1 MRLREF
7 LERMQYLSD
16 AVISITG
23 LCDKYNDGPL
33 CLMSEEFFK
42 EHQDDKISLFSIQQT
57 KDGKPELRIY
67 LQDEFELDNYDL
79 GYV

>member
-1 MRLREF
+1 MRLKEF
-7 LERMQYLSD
+7 LDKMHYASD
-16 AVISITG
+16 AVMSITG

-42 EHQDDKISLFSIQQT
+42 EYQDDEISLFSIQQT

-67 LQDEFELDNYDL
+67 LEE
-79 GYV
+79 